1 MKRKLETL
9 IVALVFAVSA
19 LLAVGCSKESKD
31 AGQPKKAAAE
41 KTAAEETTNQA
52 VKEKLKIAVL
62 KGPTGMG
69 IVKLM
74 EENKESYDISLY
86 DSPDQIVSKVVN
98 GDVDGAAVASNL
110 APILYNKT
118 KGEVQLVGINTLGVL
133 YIVENGNTIKNIK
146 DLKGKTIYI
155 SGKGATPE
163 FVLNYLLKQNGL
175 DPNKDIKIE
184 FKAQHSEVASLIASK
199 KASIAVLPEPF
210 VTTTQMKDKDLKVAV
225 DLTKEWEKASKNTS
239 KLIMGTLVFR
249 KDFLDKRGAEMSE
262 FLVKYKDS
270 VDFVNKNV
278 VEAGKLI
285 EKNGIIPKAKVAEMA
300 IPKCNIVFMG
310 AQEGKE
316 SLNEFYTV
324 LKDSDPKSI
333 GGKLPDES
341 FYYKEK

>member
-1 MKRKLETL
+1 MKRKLGSVI
-9 IVALVFAVSA
+9 IVLVFVVST
-19 LLAVGCSKESKD
+19 LLIVGCSKESKNV
-31 AGQPKKAAAE
+31 GQPENAATEKA
-41 KTAAEETTNQA
+41 T
-52 VKEKLKIAVL
+52 KEKIKIAVL

-98 GDVDGAAVASNL
+98 GDVDGSAIPSNL

-133 YIVENGNTIKNIK
+133 YIVENGDTIKNIE

-175 DPNKDIKIE
+175 DPNKDVKIE
-184 FKAQHSEVASLIASK
+184 FKAQHSDVASLLASK
-199 KASIAVLPEPF
+199 EALIAVLPEPF
-210 VTTTQMKDKDLKVAV
+210 VTTSQMKDKDLKVAI
-225 DLTKEWEKASKNTS
+225 DLTKEWEQASNNTS

-249 KDFLDKRGAEMSE
+249 KDFLDKRGDEIDE
-262 FLVKYKDS
+262 FLTKYKDS

-278 VEAGKLI
+278 VESGKLI
-285 EKNGIIPKAKVAEMA
+285 EKNGILPKAKVAEMA
-300 IPKCNIVFMG
+300 IPKCNIVFIS

-316 SLNEFYTV
+316 SLNEFYSV

-333 GGKLPDES
+333 GGKLPDEN